1 MLPITPQGNKAASTG
16 IEPATLALT
25 ARRSAIEL
33 RGNETPQIGIEPM
46 TFCASNRRYY
56 HLSYRGNLGGEMG
69 ITAVDWFNLTRRI
82 SHSTIPPM

>member
-1 MLPITPQGNKAASTG
+1 MLSITPQGNKAASTG

-33 RGNETPQIGIEPM
+33 RGNEAPQVRIELT

-56 HLSYRGNLGGEMG
+56 HLSYRG
-69 ITAVDWFNLTRRI
+69 I
-82 SHSTIPPM
+82 SEKRWELLPWTGLI